1 MSVKP
6 EIRIG
11 LVGYGFIGKVHTLA
25 YRVLPLIY
33 DPFPAVI
40 RLVGVCAAS
49 EASTHKGVEQG
60 GYEFGTTDWQELVE
74 RDDIDVIDCC
84 VPNFL
89 HKEVLIAA
97 MRAGK
102 HVYCDKPLA
111 MNPTEA
117 REIVSVAQE
126 TGAQQQM
133 TFEYRFIP
141 AMMRARQL
149 VKEGFLGR
157 VFCFRAAYL
166 HSGYID
172 PNRPISWRLDADKGG
187 GGALFDLGSHV
198 LDLIRFLL
206 GEYDSV
212 QALTETFIK
221 ERPLPGKPGE
231 RRSVAVKVDDLT
243 LMTVRMADG
252 AVGTVEASRLAT
264 GTNDELRLEIHGQEG
279 ALRFNLMDPNWL
291 YVYDAREPDA
301 PIGGNRGFKAIETVQ
316 RYPHPAV
323 LPGPKFSIGWMR
335 YHIASQ
341 YDFITSLVEG
351 RVTSPD
357 FVDGL
362 KVQEVMEAAYI
373 SARENRQ
380 VSLPLTS

>member
-1 MSVKP
+1 MSAKS

-25 YRVLPLIY
+25 YQLLPIMY
-33 DPFPAVI
+33 DPFPAKI
-40 RLVGVCAAS
+40 RLLGVSAAS
-49 EASTHKGVEQG
+49 EASTQKGVEQG
-60 GYEFGTTDWQELVE
+60 GYEFGTTDWRELVA

-84 VPNFL
+84 TPNDL
-89 HKEVLIAA
+89 HKDVLIEA

-111 MNPTEA
+111 MNLAEA
-117 REIVSVAQE
+117 REVVSVAQQ
-126 TGAQQQM
+126 TGIQHQM
-133 TFEYRFIP
+133 TFDYRFSP

-149 VKEGFLGR
+149 VEDGFLGR
-157 VFCFRAAYL
+157 VYSLRAAYL
-166 HSGYID
+166 HAGYID
-172 PNRPISWRLDADKGG
+172 PGRPISWRLDVAKGG

-212 QALTETFIK
+212 YALTETFIK
-221 ERPLPGKPGE
+221 ERPLPGREGGKK
-231 RRSVAVKVDDLT
+231 SVEVDDLA
-243 LMTVRMADG
+243 LMTVRMANG
-252 AVGTVEASRLAT
+252 GVGTVEASRLAT
-264 GTNDELRLEIHGQEG
+264 GTNDELRLEIHGSKG

-291 YVYDAREPDA
+291 YVYDAREPGD
-301 PIGGNRGFKAIETVQ
+301 PIGGGRGFKAIETVQ
-316 RYPHPAV
+316 RYPPPAA

-335 YHIASQ
+335 YHIACQ

-351 RVTSPD
+351 RPTSPD
-357 FVDGL
+357 FVDGM

-373 SARENRQ
+373 SAQEKRW
-380 VSLPLTS
+380 VSLPLD